1 MVARNQMS
9 APPSLDKKQVADFY
23 RQMLLIRRF
32 EEASGRF
39 YMQGKIK
46 GFIHLYIGQ
55 EAVAVGAISAL
66 DPEDYVIS
74 HHRDHGHALAKG
86 LDPKKAMA
94 ELFGKA
100 TGASGGRGG
109 SMHLF
114 DLEHNFM
121 GGYAIVAGQIPIA
134 VGLALACQMR
144 GDDRVVMCFFG
155 DGAVNQG
162 EFHESLNLA
171 SLWKLPVLFFLENN
185 MYGMGTRVDQ
195 AHAGGK
201 DIYLAAETYKI
212 PAAQIDGMDV
222 LAVHEATTEALRRV
236 RSKNGPVFL
245 EAITYRFRGH
255 SASDPSQYRES
266 SEVDE
271 WRSKDPIEQL
281 KNLSSQ
287 AGLLTDEELQE
298 IESKVDAEIEE
309 AVQFAEDSPVP
320 EPSSLHD
327 DVYA

>member
-1 MVARNQMS
+1 MS
-9 APPSLDKKQVADFY
+9 APPSLDKKQVSDFY
-23 RQMLLIRRF
+23 QQMLLIRRF

-39 YMQGKIK
+39 YMQGKIR
-46 GFIHLYIGQ
+46 GFIHLCIGQ

-100 TGASGGRGG
+100 TGSNGGRGG
-109 SMHLF
+109 SMHLI
-114 DLEHNFM
+114 DVEHNFM

-134 VGLALACQMR
+134 VGLGLACQMR
-144 GDDRVVMCFFG
+144 SEDRVVMCFFG

-185 MYGMGTRVDQ
+185 MYGMGTHVEQ
-195 AHAGGK
+195 THAGGK

-222 LAVHEATTEALRRV
+222 IAVHEATTEALRRV
-236 RSKNGPVFL
+236 RSRSGPVFL
-245 EAITYRFRGH
+245 EAITYRYRGH
-255 SASDPSQYRES
+255 SASDPSQYRDS

-271 WRSKDPIEQL
+271 WRSKDPIEKL
-281 KNLSSQ
+281 KGISSQ
-287 AGLLTDEELQE
+287 DGLLTDEELQD
-298 IESKVDAEIEE
+298 IESKVEAEIEE
-309 AVQFAEDSPVP
+309 AAQFAEDSPAP
-320 EPSSLHD
+320 KPTTLHD
-327 DVYA
+327 NVYA